1 MNPYEF
7 ATIVG
12 SAVAVLGILIGWMS
26 RRFDKIDDHVAEAHR
41 RIDSTIASG
50 RAQEAAMNS
59 RIDQTQSIIM
69 RMLEKQG
76 R

>member
-12 SAVAVLGILIGWMS
+12 SAVAVLGILIAWMS

-41 RIDSTIASG
+41 RIDSTIASSN
-50 RAQEAAMNS
+50 A

-76 R
+76 K